1 MKLTVPKNQIIYLAV
16 FLLLT
21 LMGLLMFASVL
32 NDAPT
37 ADEPPHILSGY
48 AALKF
53 GDDYID
59 PEHPLLAKALA
70 STPLLFQDL
79 KFDKSDPGY
88 VEQAE
93 ALNIGS
99 MFAASRRFLDYQGNN
114 PDAILFSTRIPMIL
128 LTASF
133 GIVIFL
139 FTRKLF
145 GNLAAVI
152 ATGLYATEPLILA
165 HGPLVNT
172 DVPGASFILLSIFA
186 LYLYFERQST
196 KRLIFLILSVSV
208 ALLAK
213 YSTFVIFPFILL
225 LMAVFYLRQTKRAW
239 THILYMITGVL
250 GCITI
255 FYGLLS
261 FREQGLLGFSLYQYV
276 KGLIIVQY
284 ELSHDTRFSYL
295 LGESYYGSRLYYFPI
310 MLLAKTQLI
319 LVAGSFISLVLI
331 ALKKIRLSASIV
343 LLLFI
348 PAMFFGSALI
358 TKFNIGVRHIL
369 PIYPFMIILTA
380 AAIAILVR
388 MSVSRFSG
396 RLGIIIA
403 GLLLLFIFGSRIWSV
418 ASTFPGYLSY
428 YNIAFG
434 GTENGW
440 KVADDSNYDWGQ
452 DVKRL
457 ADYVE
462 KNQISS
468 IAFDNYTGDYSAKYY
483 KIPTTSISPKDKTY
497 KGYLA
502 LSASV
507 ITFHENRK
515 DNYSWVVDK
524 YQPVAR
530 AGYSIFIYK
539 IE

>member
-1 MKLTVPKNQIIYLAV
+1 MTKSHLVWLAAI
-16 FLLLT
+16 LILS
-21 LMGLLMFASVL
+21 LMGLLMLLSIL
-32 NDAPT
+32 NEAPT

-53 GDDYID
+53 GQDYID

-79 KFDKSDPGY
+79 KFDKTDPGY
-88 VEQAE
+88 LQQAE

-99 MFAASRRFLDYQGNN
+99 MFAASRRFLDYSGNR
-114 PDAILFSTRIPMIL
+114 PDSIIFSSRVPMIL
-128 LTASF
+128 LTVAF
-133 GIVIFL
+133 GLVVFL

-145 GNLAAVI
+145 GNLAAI
-152 ATGLYATEPLILA
+152 LATGFYATEPLILA

-172 DVPGASFILLSIFA
+172 DVPGAGFILLSAFA
-186 LYLYFERQST
+186 LYLYFEKQSI
-196 KRLIFLILSVSV
+196 KRLIFLILAVSG

-213 YSTFVIFPFILL
+213 YSTFVIFPFILF
-225 LMAVFYLRQTKRAW
+225 LMAVFYLRRPIRAW
-239 THILYMITGVL
+239 THILYLIVGVL

-276 KGLIIVQY
+276 KGLVIVQY
-284 ELSHDTRFSYL
+284 ELSHDTRFAYL

-310 MLLAKTQLI
+310 MLLAKTQIVL
-319 LVAGSFISLVLI
+319 LVGVFISLVLI
-331 ALKKIRLSASIV
+331 GLKKIRLSVSSLAI
-343 LLLFI
+343 LLLI
-348 PAMFFGSALI
+348 PAMFFGSALT
-358 TKFNIGVRHIL
+358 TKFNIGVRHIM
-369 PIYPFMIILTA
+369 PVYFFMIILTA
-380 AAIAILVR
+380 AAITVLVR
-388 MSVSRFSG
+388 GVLTKFGGRFGLIIASLLILFVAVSRV
-396 RLGIIIA
+396 
-403 GLLLLFIFGSRIWSV
+403 WSV

-457 ADYVE
+457 ADYVN
-462 KNQISS
+462 KNKISS

-483 KIPTTSISPKDKTY
+483 KIPVTSISPKDKDY

-507 ITFHENRK
+507 ITFHEDRK
-515 DNYSWVVDK
+515 NNYSWVVNN
-524 YQPVAR
+524 YQPIAR